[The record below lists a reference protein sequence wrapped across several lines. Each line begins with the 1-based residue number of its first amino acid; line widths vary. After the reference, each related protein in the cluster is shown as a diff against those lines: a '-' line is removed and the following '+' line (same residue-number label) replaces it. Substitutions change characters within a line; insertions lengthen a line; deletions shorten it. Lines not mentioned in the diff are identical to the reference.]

1 VFLVHGPRNPD
12 GEDEVLR
19 PRWTCGLIY
28 LKLGEWDLAIAD
40 YDSAL
45 RLDPQLATS
54 LYGRGLA
61 RLKKGDTSEGSAD
74 VAAAEKLE
82 ANIVADFLRYGVQ

>member
-1 VFLVHGPRNPD
+1 
-12 GEDEVLR
+12 
-19 PRWTCGLIY
+19 
-28 LKLGEWDLAIAD
+28 
-40 YDSAL
+40 
-45 RLDPQLATS
+45 LATS

-82 ANIVADFLRYGVQ
+82 ANIVADFVRYGVQ